1 VVALILALAV
11 TSRGER
17 TASAEEVGHTRSPSV
32 DVAVE
37 AIKGSLSLKVTI
49 TSRTTVPIEIY
60 RSDLPWGSFSSLLL
74 VAATGDRIGA
84 PLDRRNP
91 IDDPGTSRVVLKP
104 GEVLAGDVD
113 LADQFPA
120 LPDALK
126 EREVILF
133 WSYRPR
139 LADGGL
145 LPRHGG
151 WLILEA
157 TQQRPRG

>member
-1 VVALILALAV
+1 M
-11 TSRGER
+11 
-17 TASAEEVGHTRSPSV
+17 

-60 RSDLPWGSFSSLLL
+60 RSDLPWGSVSSLLL

-84 PLDRRNP
+84 PLDRQNA
-91 IDDPGTSRVVLKP
+91 IDDPSPSRVVLKP
-104 GEVLAGDVD
+104 GEVLTGNVD
-113 LADQFPA
+113 LTDQFPA
-120 LPDALK
+120 LPDTLK
-126 EREVILF
+126 GREVILF

-139 LADGGL
+139 LADGSL

-151 WLILEA
+151 WLVFEA